1 MFCGR
6 KTMRVGFYVGDITP
20 KEVGGGS
27 VFQTNILNAI
37 KNVDTKHEI
46 YIFYKCKQDI
56 FEDYKNINFVNLK
69 AKKDFK
75 YRIKKI
81 LGIHTT
87 KLLND
92 FAKKYEIDLMYFFCV
107 NYEKVD
113 IPYFYTIWDLAHR
126 ENPFFPEVST
136 DNMAFENREKY
147 YKQILPR
154 ASRIIIGNDEGK
166 KQIIKYYSINE
177 KLVETIPMMTPADVY
192 TLSGD
197 NSIIEKLNLTQQK
210 YIYYPAQFWSHKNH
224 IRLLKE
230 LKKLKEQYF
239 NIKLVFSGSDQGNMK
254 YIKRKTKELGLD
266 DDVIFAGFL
275 KREEVI
281 ALYENAFA
289 LTYASYFGPD
299 NIPPLEAMA
308 LDCPVICS
316 EFAGAHEQLQDCAL
330 FFNPMTGENFIESIK
345 QLQDNNFREL
355 IINKAKILAK
365 QYNTENY
372 VTKMFEVIDEFASI
386 RECWGNIYNE

>member
-1 MFCGR
+1 
-6 KTMRVGFYVGDITP
+6 MRVGFYVGDITP